1 MHEGFRGFTAR
12 LAAAIAL
19 HRLVEFAVDALAV
32 LALVGEQRRFF
43 LIADATHVHVIGG
56 MKAHGLLAEV
66 DFVIV
71 QFESAAR
78 GQPGAKGQRTGS
90 LVVQVRIDRPLRK
103 QNVGIFGEDQLAQ
116 RFRGVAVHHGGA
128 VDLAGEDRLGPQD
141 PAGGLALGRSNGGG
155 FVVRLARNARLSACE
170 INDRDAGPQRRIARQ
185 RAATPGFG
193 IVRMAA
199 RLNYVPRRK
208 NQWSASLWEAT
219 RIALDSLRKNK
230 LRSFLTLL
238 GIILAT
244 TTLIAVTAL
253 IHGMDRYIADKVSN
267 MGADGFRI
275 VRMAWFG
282 EWDPKKFFEMD
293 KRNPQIRVDEYEFIR
308 SKATLLKD
316 IGMMTQRQARVAFKG
331 NSVEGVTVNG
341 ITDNIPAINNVQV
354 GIGRG
359 ITYDEVRRH
368 MAVAFIGNDIF
379 TRFFEG
385 HDPLGKT
392 ISIEGDPYEVIGVA
406 QALGSVFG
414 QSQDNFVMIPV
425 ESYFKTYGARNGI
438 RLVAKAMDQ
447 QHLVQAQDEVRVLLR
462 SYRHLGPAQD
472 DNFVIFASE
481 TFVTLW
487 EQLTKTIA
495 AMAVGVVS
503 VFMVV
508 GGIVIMNI
516 MLAVV
521 TERTREIGIRK
532 SLGARRRDILNQ
544 YLVESAVLAGAGGL
558 LGVGK
563 AWLVAGGGRT
573 LYSVPRSLPAS
584 SIAIGVGL
592 SSVVGLC
599 LCRLAAG

>member
-1 MHEGFRGFTAR
+1 
-12 LAAAIAL
+12 
-19 HRLVEFAVDALAV
+19 V
-32 LALVGEQRRFF
+32 
-43 LIADATHVHVIGG
+43 
-56 MKAHGLLAEV
+56 
-66 DFVIV
+66 
-71 QFESAAR
+71 
-78 GQPGAKGQRTGS
+78 
-90 LVVQVRIDRPLRK
+90 
-103 QNVGIFGEDQLAQ
+103 
-116 RFRGVAVHHGGA
+116 
-128 VDLAGEDRLGPQD
+128 
-141 PAGGLALGRSNGGG
+141 
-155 FVVRLARNARLSACE
+155 
-170 INDRDAGPQRRIARQ
+170 
-185 RAATPGFG
+185 
-193 IVRMAA
+193 AA

-282 EWDPKKFFEMD
+282 EWNPKKFFEMD

-316 IGMMTQRQARVAFKG
+316 IGMMTARQARVAYKG

-379 TRFFEG
+379 TRFFDG
-385 HDPLGKT
+385 RDPLGKT

-447 QHLVQAQDEVRVLLR
+447 QHLTEAQDEARVLLR

-472 DNFVIFASE
+472 DNFVVFASE

-487 EQLTKTIA
+487 ERLTKTIA

-544 YLVESAVLAGAGGL
+544 YLVESAVLAGVGGL
-558 LGVGK
+558 VGVGT
-563 AWLVAGGGRT
+563 AWLIAVAVRSFT
-573 LYSVPRSLPAS
+573 SVPMSLPPS

-592 SSVVGLC
+592 SSVVGLFFGIYPARKASK
-599 LCRLAAG
+599 LDPIEALRAER

>member
-1 MHEGFRGFTAR
+1 M
-12 LAAAIAL
+12 
-19 HRLVEFAVDALAV
+19 V
-32 LALVGEQRRFF
+32 
-43 LIADATHVHVIGG
+43 
-56 MKAHGLLAEV
+56 
-66 DFVIV
+66 
-71 QFESAAR
+71 
-78 GQPGAKGQRTGS
+78 
-90 LVVQVRIDRPLRK
+90 
-103 QNVGIFGEDQLAQ
+103 
-116 RFRGVAVHHGGA
+116 
-128 VDLAGEDRLGPQD
+128 
-141 PAGGLALGRSNGGG
+141 
-155 FVVRLARNARLSACE
+155 
-170 INDRDAGPQRRIARQ
+170 
-185 RAATPGFG
+185 
-193 IVRMAA
+193 A

-244 TTLIAVTAL
+244 TTLIAVMAL

-282 EWDPKKFFEMD
+282 EWNPKKFFEMD

-308 SKATLLKD
+308 EKATLLKD
-316 IGMMTQRQARVAFKG
+316 IGMMTARQARVAFKG

-368 MAVAFIGNDIF
+368 MPVAFIGNDIF
-379 TRFFEG
+379 TRFFDG
-385 HDPLGKT
+385 RDPLGKT

-438 RLVAKAMDQ
+438 RLVAKAIDQ
-447 QHLVQAQDEVRVLLR
+447 QHLVQAQDEARMLLR

-472 DNFVIFASE
+472 DNFVVFASE

-487 EQLTKTIA
+487 EQLTKAIS

-558 LGVGK
+558 IGVGT
-563 AWLVAGGGRT
+563 AWLIAVAVRSFT
-573 LYSVPRSLPAS
+573 SVPMSLPTS
-584 SIAIGVGL
+584 SIVIGVGL
-592 SSVVGLC
+592 SSVVGLFFGIYPATK
-599 LCRLAAG
+599 AAKLDPIEALRAEH